1 LVVKNPITG
10 AVLDVAPALADAK
23 EFKQSVND
31 LNASITYVM
40 DMGLEFSIWGR
51 NLLDD
56 RMIRQIF
63 DSPAQIG
70 SISGYPNQPRT
81 YGVSARYRF

>member
-1 LVVKNPITG
+1 MRNPTTG
-10 AVLDVAPALADAK
+10 AVVDVTPAIVAAE
-23 EFKQSVND
+23 EFKQDVND
-31 LNASITYVM
+31 LNASITYAMENGIELSV
-40 DMGLEFSIWGR
+40 WGR

-81 YGVSARYRF
+81 YGVAARYRF

>member
-1 LVVKNPITG
+1 M
-10 AVLDVAPALADAK
+10 VLDVRPALAAAK

-31 LNASITYVM
+31 LNASITYAM
-40 DMGLEFSIWGR
+40 EMGLEFSVWGR

-81 YGVSARYRF
+81 YGASVRYRF